1 MTVDVKIDTTEFDR
15 AMRRFGAES
24 KRTSV
29 EILTQQAKLFVRDI
43 VRITPPSTGKTS
55 IVKGKNRLVSDICR
69 IVQPLPAAKFNKP
82 GFYNEE
88 SFHPFNHV
96 GAAPIGEIMHK
107 MLRST
112 AAIEKWHQS
121 RRNNRGRVP
130 KIHKNATTGIRKR
143 DLKFLDQG
151 FTTPSLLTAY
161 IKAQL
166 AKIGILAS
174 GWNAAAIRLGLPLP
188 QWITRHGTSRGQV
201 EVITTG
207 GSVKIRI
214 TNAVRFVGDVSG
226 MERRVQSAL
235 NNRAKQM
242 DKQVDDFAVK
252 KASRA
257 AGFK

>member
-24 KRTSV
+24 KRTSL

-69 IVQPLPAAKFNKP
+69 IVQTLPAAKFNKP
-82 GFYNEE
+82 GLYNEE
-88 SFHPFNHV
+88 SVATFAHQ
-96 GAAPIGEIMHK
+96 GAGPVGEIQHK
-107 MLRST
+107 MLRSA

-130 KIHKNATTGIRKR
+130 KINKRATTGIRKR
-143 DLKFLDQG
+143 DLKLLDQG
-151 FTTPSLLTAY
+151 YTTPALLTAY
-161 IKAQL
+161 IKVQL
-166 AKIGILAS
+166 TKIGILAS
-174 GWNAAAIRLGLPLP
+174 GWNAAATRLGLVLP
-188 QWITRHGTSRGQV
+188 QWITRHGTSRGQA
-201 EVITTG
+201 EVLTSG
-207 GSVKIRI
+207 GTVKIRI
-214 TNAVRFVGDVSG
+214 TNAVLFAGDVSG

-242 DKQVDDFAVK
+242 DKQVDDYAVK

>member
-1 MTVDVKIDTTEFDR
+1 MTVDVKIDTSDFDR
-15 AMRRFGAES
+15 ALRRFGAES
-24 KRTSV
+24 KRTSL

-69 IVQPLPAAKFNKP
+69 IVKTLPAAKFNKP
-82 GFYNEE
+82 GLFNEE
-88 SFHPFNHV
+88 SVETFAHQ
-96 GAAPIGEIMHK
+96 GAAPVGEIEHK
-107 MLRST
+107 MLRS
-112 AAIEKWHQS
+112 ADAIEKWHQA

-130 KIHKNATTGIRKR
+130 KINKNATTGIRKR

-151 FTTPSLLTAY
+151 FTTPALLTAY
-161 IKAQL
+161 MKIQL

-174 GWNAAAIRLGLPLP
+174 GWNAAAVRLGQVLP
-188 QWITRHGTSRGQV
+188 QWITRHGTTRGECDV
-201 EVITTG
+201 TASG
-207 GSVKIRI
+207 GTLKIRI
-214 TNAVRFVGDVSG
+214 TNAVRFAGDVSG
-226 MERRVQSAL
+226 MDRRVQSAL

-242 DKQVDDFAVK
+242 DKQVDDYAVK